1 MKKYIIASVLSILFL
16 MISCSKEEEEQVSLS
31 EDFVVSTDDKIN
43 YFIWKG
49 LNLYYLWQED
59 VPTLA
64 DNRFSD
70 LKELYTFF
78 RRNSTPKATFNS
90 LLNAPGTVDRFSRI
104 VADYVALENSFQG
117 INLSTGMEFGLVR
130 YTDVNTNVF
139 GYVRYVVPN
148 SSAETSG
155 IARGMYF
162 NTVNGTQITDTN
174 YNNLLFSDATSFSL
188 GLADFN
194 SGNPTANNTTVSL
207 SKTEI
212 QENPIAISKVIED
225 GSKKIGYLLY
235 NQFAS
240 SYDQQLNT
248 VFNTFKAEGIDDLI
262 IDLRYNPGGS
272 VRTSGYLG
280 TMVTGQFAEEVYSKQ
295 VWNAKVTNALSAE
308 DFINVFPTRI
318 TKTDGNNE
326 VVVDEAIN
334 SLNLERVYFIVTG
347 SSASA
352 SELIINA
359 LEAHIA
365 VKVVGSATVGKQ
377 VGSITL
383 YDSDDLQKSGAN
395 LNPNHT
401 YAMQPLVFEIKNK
414 NDVNY
419 PNGIIPEVN
428 FTGIELEENISDLGT
443 LGERSDPMLDATLM
457 YIATNKK
464 RVSKE
469 SNFIKTDIIF
479 SSKLATP
486 AGNDMYLEL
495 K

>member
-1 MKKYIIASVLSILFL
+1 MKKYIITSVLSVLFL
-16 MISCSKEEEEQVSLS
+16 MVSCSKEEASLP
-31 EDFVVSTDDKIN
+31 EDFVVSTDDEIN

-64 DNRFSD
+64 DNRFSN
-70 LKELYTFF
+70 LEELYTFF
-78 RRNSTPKATFNS
+78 RGNESPEATFNS
-90 LLNAPGTVDRFSRI
+90 LLNIPGTTDRFSRI
-104 VADYVALENSFQG
+104 VDDYVALENSFQG

-155 IARGMYF
+155 IMRGMYF

-174 YNNLLFSDATSFSL
+174 YRDLLFSDATSLSL

-194 SGNPTANNTTVSL
+194 AGNPIANNTEVPL
-207 SKTEI
+207 SKSEI
-212 QENPIAISKVIED
+212 QENPIAISKVIKD
-225 GSKKIGYLLY
+225 GSKKIGYLMY

-240 SYDQQLNT
+240 SYDQQLNV
-248 VFNTFKAEGIDDLI
+248 VFNTFKVEGIDDLI

-272 VRTSGYLG
+272 VRTSSYLG
-280 TMVTGQFAEEVYSKQ
+280 SMVTGQFAEEVYSKQ
-295 VWNAKVTNALSAE
+295 VWNTKVTNALSADE
-308 DFINVFPTRI
+308 FIDIFPTRI
-318 TKTDGNNE
+318 TKTDGNSS

-359 LEAHIA
+359 LEAHID
-365 VKVVGSATVGKQ
+365 VKLVGSATVGKQ

-383 YDSDDLQKSGAN
+383 YDSDDLRKSGAN

-419 PNGIIPEVN
+419 PNGIIPEIN

-443 LGERSDPMLDATLM
+443 LGERSDPMLDATLI

-464 RVSKE
+464 TVSKE
-469 SNFIKTDIIF
+469 SNFIKKDIIF
-479 SSKLATP
+479 NSKLATP
-486 AGNDMYLEL
+486 AGNNMYSEL